1 MRMSRPLGSL
11 GVMDT
16 NHCAPHVQFTPFAL
30 TNRNP
35 FSFKVGN
42 ILYQLKTHRYPE

>member
-1 MRMSRPLGSL
+1 MRMPRPLGRL

-16 NHCAPHVQFTPFAL
+16 NHYSPHVQFTPFAL
-30 TNRNP
+30 NDRTP